1 MSKPLSFVAL
11 ASTLALFA
19 AGCESKPTEGQP
31 LGPCTGLVVPALVSA
46 SGTFTWT
53 PGCAIQ
59 EVVVVQAPTAGGGPG
74 ACAINNGG
82 IAWHVR
88 ANPTLITP
96 PVAYGTAPGGTEV
109 VTTAC
114 AAVPG
119 LDYTIQLIAPGSSL
133 PAGTLSWRP

>member
-1 MSKPLSFVAL
+1 MSKPHAFIAVAL
-11 ASTLALFA
+11 ALALL
-19 AGCESKPTEGQP
+19 AGCESKPTEDQGP
-31 LGPCTGLVVPALVSA
+31 PGPCTGLVVPSLVSA
-46 SGTFTWT
+46 SGTFTWI

-82 IAWHVR
+82 IAWRIR

-96 PVAYGTAPGGTEV
+96 PVAYGVAPAGTEV
-109 VTTAC
+109 VTNAC
-114 AAVPG
+114 TAVPG